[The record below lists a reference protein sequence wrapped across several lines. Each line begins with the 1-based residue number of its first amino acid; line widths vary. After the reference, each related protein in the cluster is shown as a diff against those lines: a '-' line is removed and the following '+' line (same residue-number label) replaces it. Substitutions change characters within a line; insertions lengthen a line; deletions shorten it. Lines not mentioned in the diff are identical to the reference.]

1 MGLNS
6 QQKKAVEYLDG
17 PLLVLAGPGTG
28 KTQLLSE
35 KVAYILKTTDTNPN
49 NILCLTFTETGAR
62 NMRERLKTIIGKD
75 ALKVNI
81 GTYHAFGQELLSQYK
96 SYSDTYARRL
106 DAAID
111 EVMQYKIVKA
121 IQDAL
126 PGTDILRGDPVKDI
140 IAVIGDAKGANLTAE
155 DLNLVAMQNIE
166 DSEVLSGA
174 ISPLLLNI
182 VPRKFRESYDN
193 AYQPIYELL
202 KSYSENSQE
211 ISLPRRSVEPPRIER
226 TISLLARDL
235 REAML
240 EAEAAASIKPLSN
253 WKDSYFEKDDK
264 GNYRLKDRVA
274 NKKLKSLS
282 KIMGEYERYLTDNGL
297 FDFNDMIEEASRLIQ
312 TDAGFKATLQEKYQ
326 FIMLDEFQDTN
337 PSQLSIVKQITDY
350 EKPLIMAVGDD
361 DQAIYEFQ
369 GANATNLTDFQ
380 KHYEAEVIPLTENYR
395 STQEILDFAH
405 DIIAQAPDRFADKV
419 LTAHRENPT
428 KSAISRIEFNSSD
441 AEYGFVADKIAELIA
456 DGVEQS
462 EIAVISY
469 KSKYFEPLLPYLKA
483 HPEIK
488 IAYEKRDNLFENKQ
502 MRELITLARF
512 AWEIAN
518 EKRASVQIMEVLTYE
533 FWGISPLEI
542 VKLTGQA
549 RRDHKPV
556 LTTLAEEGSEKLT
569 QVMQFITNLAA
580 KSFTEPLEVMID
592 YMIGTAELGG
602 YTSPFLHYYTEVVR
616 EVSAYQSSDDMRQ
629 NSHEYKTFM
638 LYENLASLRGK
649 LARHF
654 GDKRLM
660 LGDLIAMVDD
670 YEAADMA
677 LNTTSPYRDA
687 ESAVQI
693 LTAHKSKGLEF
704 EYVFI
709 LSADHTA
716 WGKGKGNNNLLA
728 LPKNLMQIRHTG
740 TTDSEKLRILYVAL
754 TRAKKALYITN
765 SLQDF
770 NGKSPERLEYF
781 DETAIKNEQ
790 GEVEVESPYLPS
802 KRVILM
808 YDTGEIKKR
817 RENLQNWMAA
827 YLVESPDM
835 RAIYKERAGQLKM
848 SASALTSF
856 IDVVYAGPQEFFKA
870 YILQTPREPETEVLA
885 YGDLIHKT
893 FEKVTKEGIS
903 DEAAEQYFL
912 EELSRKD
919 LPSEVMKKLGD
930 TGPAALSASL
940 TAFKDIIHGG
950 LAEVDFANE
959 KIVVNSVPV
968 TGKIDHIVVDDAHK
982 TIEVY
987 DYKTGPYHNKR
998 WQSHATLYKYMLQLI
1013 FYKMLL
1019 NHSPKYA
1026 KYKVLRAHI
1035 LFVTP
1040 DKDGLVHDKV
1050 YDYDE
1055 KDEAECLKLL
1065 GAVYK
1070 MVETL
1075 EFMDDPEIFVAPDG
1089 TKDLKDIKEF
1099 TTLML
1104 AKGDDL

>member
-1 MGLNS
+1 MGLNQ

-35 KVAYILKTTDTNPN
+35 KVAYILKTTDTNPD
-49 NILCLTFTETGAR
+49 NILCLTFTDTGAR

-96 SYSDTYARRL
+96 NYSDEYERRL

-126 PGTDILRGDPVKDI
+126 PGTDILRGDSVKDI

-155 DLNLVAMQNIE
+155 DLAMIAEQNTE
-166 DSEVLSGA
+166 DSAVLSTA
-174 ISPLLLNI
+174 ISSLLLNI

-193 AYQPIYELL
+193 AYSPIYELL
-202 KSYSENSQE
+202 KQYSDTSQK
-211 ISLPRRSVEPPRIER
+211 ISLPERSTESPRIER

-235 REAML
+235 RVAMI
-240 EAEAAASIKPLSN
+240 EAESLESIKPLSN
-253 WKDSYFEKDDK
+253 WKDSYFEKDDR
-264 GNYRLKDRVA
+264 GNFRLKDRVA
-274 NKKLKSLS
+274 NKKLKSLARVMS
-282 KIMGEYERYLTDNGL
+282 EYENYLSENGL

-312 TDAGFKATLQEKYQ
+312 TDAGFKASLQEKYQ

-369 GANATNLTDFQ
+369 GANASNLTDFQ
-380 KHYEAEVIPLTENYR
+380 EHYEAEVIPLTENYR

-405 DIIAQAPDRFADKV
+405 NIIAQAPDRFADKI
-419 LTAHRENPT
+419 LTAHRPGPGE
-428 KSAISRIEFNSSD
+428 SQIDRYEFNSSD
-441 AEYGFVADKIAELIA
+441 AEYGFVADKIAELIEG
-456 DGVEQS
+456 GVEQS

-469 KSKYFEPLLPYLKA
+469 KTKYFEPLLPYLKS

-488 IAYEKRDNLFENKQ
+488 IAYEKRDNLFENEQ
-502 MRELITLARF
+502 IHEILTLARF
-512 AWEIAN
+512 VWEIAN
-518 EKRASVQIMEVLTYE
+518 EKRGTVQIMEVLSYP
-533 FWGISPLEI
+533 FLKLNPLEI
-542 VKLTGQA
+542 VRLTGRA

-556 LTTLAEEGSEKLT
+556 LEVMVEDGSEDL
-569 QVMQFITNLAA
+569 QEVVGFVANLAA
-580 KSFTEPLEVMID
+580 KSFTEPLEVILD
-592 YMIGTAELGG
+592 YMIGTAPLDS
-602 YTSPFLHYYTEVVR
+602 YRSPFLAYYTEVGT
-616 EVSAYQSSDDMRQ
+616 EEGAYHSPDNNSQ
-629 NSHEYKTFM
+629 NSREYKTFM

-660 LGDLIAMVDD
+660 LSDLIEMVND
-670 YEAADMA
+670 YEAADMP

-693 LTAHKSKGLEF
+693 LSAHKSKGLEF
-704 EYVFI
+704 EHVFI

-728 LPKNLMQIRHTG
+728 LPKNLTQIRHTG

-781 DETAIKNEQ
+781 DETAIKNEN
-790 GEVEVESPYLPS
+790 GKVEVESPYLPS
-802 KRVILM
+802 KRVKLM
-808 YDTGEIKKR
+808 YDTVEIKKQ

-835 RAIYKERAGQLKM
+835 RAIYKERAEQLKM

-893 FEKVTKEGIS
+893 FEKVTKDGIN
-903 DEAAEQYFL
+903 DQEAIQYFL
-912 EELSRKD
+912 DELSHKD
-919 LPSEVMKKLGD
+919 LATEVMHKLRD
-930 TGPAALSASL
+930 TGPAALSAAL
-940 TAFKDIIHGG
+940 CEFGKIIRNGA
-950 LAEVDFANE
+950 AEVDFYTE
-959 KIVVNSVPV
+959 KIVVNGVPV

-987 DYKTGPYHNKR
+987 DYKTGPYHNKK
-998 WQSHATLYKYMLQLI
+998 WQSHATLYKYMLQLL

-1019 NHSPKYA
+1019 NNSRKYV
-1026 KYKVLRAHI
+1026 KYKVTRAHI

-1040 DKDGLVHDKV
+1040 DKDGLVYDKV

-1055 KDEAECLKLL
+1055 KDEKEFLNLL
-1065 GAVYK
+1065 AAVYK
-1070 MVETL
+1070 LVETL
-1075 EFMDDPEIFVAPDG
+1075 RFIDDADVFIAPDG

-1099 TTLML
+1099 TTLVL
-1104 AKGDDL
+1104 AKGNDL